1 MLRPFNAVRDSPSSP
16 IETGLLRYATTEA
29 RIYRINPFTPTQ
41 GNGAQLLSTPYDG
54 ICMLPIRLT
63 RLLSTLPSIL
73 SVVVLAFCRGL
84 AEVPLTGSLARTSTT
99 ESARYGHR

>member
-41 GNGAQLLSTPYDG
+41 GNGAQLLSTPYGG
-54 ICMLPIRLT
+54 ICMLPIRHT

-73 SVVVLAFCRGL
+73 SVVVLAFRRGL
-84 AEVPLTGSLARTSTT
+84 ATVHLTASRAPSS
-99 ESARYGHR
+99 SADSVRYGHR